1 MMEHIRESKWLN
13 ILMSV
18 LLAVLFWMYVRAELD
33 PAQTSWF
40 YHVPVEITGS
50 SVLTR
55 QGLTVANLSQSTVDL
70 RIEGP
75 VSVLDSLSRSR
86 KDLSVTLDVSKCT
99 EGENKLVYTPNWPV
113 NINTESITTIDRDPE
128 TITVTVE
135 KLYTSSF
142 NVEFQLKGTVADGYQ
157 AGTAAINPE
166 TVVVSGPAEQ
176 VSRVKKVVAVLET
189 EEGEKVQLPM
199 MQKWP
204 VRVGRPYKHKYP
216 PTIPLQSGQRIVD
229 TFFPVAKGGTAATP
243 FYDVSSADWYYDP
256 VRYVYEKNL
265 FSGMDDHHFSPNGA
279 MNRAMLMTV
288 LYRMGGSPSG
298 QLQSADVSFRDVA
311 DSAWYAPYVKWAA
324 AQKIT
329 AGTSPD
335 TFAPEQQVTRQQVAV
350 LLYSFA
356 GNYLGKQTDQ
366 RADLSGYSDLNQAS
380 DWAREA
386 LSWAVGTGIMGSSS
400 SDRLTLSPQKSASRA
415 EVAAMLR
422 AFSEKMA

>member
-18 LLAVLFWMYVRAELD
+18 LLAVLFWLYVRAELD

-189 EEGEKVQLPM
+189 ENLDQRFAGDLPLVLLDENGEQITDAEVTLDSPTAYVVLPVVIV
-199 MQKWP
+199 KD
-204 VRVGRPYKHKYP
+204 
-216 PTIPLQSGQRIVD
+216 IPL
-229 TFFPVAKGGTAATP
+229 T
-243 FYDVSSADWYYDP
+243 
-256 VRYVYEKNL
+256 
-265 FSGMDDHHFSPNGA
+265 
-279 MNRAMLMTV
+279 
-288 LYRMGGSPSG
+288 
-298 QLQSADVSFRDVA
+298 VSFLPGGGATTDDITYEINPKSLMVSGAESDMESLSEISLGSVDLSKVVGTNTFTFPIDLDASLENVTGSTSATVTVTVNGLDTRSFDV
-311 DSAWYAPYVKWAA
+311 DNIQMVNV
-324 AQKIT
+324 
-329 AGTSPD
+329 PD
-335 TFAPEQQVTRQQVAV
+335 GYQVTLATQVRTV
-350 LLYSFA
+350 KVR
-356 GNYLGKQTDQ
+356 GKQEDLDNIDASQ
-366 RADLSGYSDLNQAS
+366 LSIVADLSDVDFAGLYSVPASKVKVYLNADS
-380 DWAREA
+380 
-386 LSWAVGTGIMGSSS
+386 SVGVIGDYTVVVNV
-400 SDRLTLSPQKSASRA
+400 SR
-415 EVAAMLR
+415 
-422 AFSEKMA
+422 

>member
-189 EEGEKVQLPM
+189 ENLDQRFAGDLPLVLLDENGEQITDAEVTLDSPTAYVVLPVVVVKDVPLTVNFQPGGGATIDDITYEINPKSLMVSGAESDMESLNEISLGSVDLSKV
-199 MQKWP
+199 
-204 VRVGRPYKHKYP
+204 VGTNTFTFPIDLDASLENVTGSTSATVTVTVNGLDTRSFDVDNIQMVN
-216 PTIPLQSGQRIVD
+216 IPDG
-229 TFFPVAKGGTAATP
+229 
-243 FYDVSSADWYYDP
+243 Y
-256 VRYVYEKNL
+256 
-265 FSGMDDHHFSPNGA
+265 
-279 MNRAMLMTV
+279 
-288 LYRMGGSPSG
+288 
-298 QLQSADVSFRDVA
+298 
-311 DSAWYAPYVKWAA
+311 
-324 AQKIT
+324 
-329 AGTSPD
+329 
-335 TFAPEQQVTRQQVAV
+335 QVTLATQVRTV
-350 LLYSFA
+350 KVR
-356 GNYLGKQTDQ
+356 GKQEDLDNIDASQ
-366 RADLSGYSDLNQAS
+366 LSIVADLSDVDFAGLYSVPASKVKVYLNADS
-380 DWAREA
+380 
-386 LSWAVGTGIMGSSS
+386 SVGVIGDYTVVVNV
-400 SDRLTLSPQKSASRA
+400 SR
-415 EVAAMLR
+415 
-422 AFSEKMA
+422 

>member
-18 LLAVLFWMYVRAELD
+18 LLAVLFWLYVRAELD

-189 EEGEKVQLPM
+189 ENLDQRFAGDLPLVLLDENGEQITDAEVTLDSPTAYVVLPVVSV
-199 MQKWP
+199 KD
-204 VRVGRPYKHKYP
+204 
-216 PTIPLQSGQRIVD
+216 IPL
-229 TFFPVAKGGTAATP
+229 T
-243 FYDVSSADWYYDP
+243 
-256 VRYVYEKNL
+256 
-265 FSGMDDHHFSPNGA
+265 
-279 MNRAMLMTV
+279 
-288 LYRMGGSPSG
+288 
-298 QLQSADVSFRDVA
+298 VSFLPGGGATTDDITYEINPKSLESLSEISLGSVDLSKVVGTNTFTFPIDLDASLENVTGSTSATVTVTVNGLDTRSFDV
-311 DSAWYAPYVKWAA
+311 DNIQMVNV
-324 AQKIT
+324 
-329 AGTSPD
+329 PD
-335 TFAPEQQVTRQQVAV
+335 GYQVTLATQVRTV
-350 LLYSFA
+350 KVR
-356 GNYLGKQTDQ
+356 GKQEDLDNIDASQ
-366 RADLSGYSDLNQAS
+366 LSIVADLSDVDFAGLYSVPASKVKVYLNADS
-380 DWAREA
+380 
-386 LSWAVGTGIMGSSS
+386 SVGVIGDYTVVVNV
-400 SDRLTLSPQKSASRA
+400 SR
-415 EVAAMLR
+415 
-422 AFSEKMA
+422 